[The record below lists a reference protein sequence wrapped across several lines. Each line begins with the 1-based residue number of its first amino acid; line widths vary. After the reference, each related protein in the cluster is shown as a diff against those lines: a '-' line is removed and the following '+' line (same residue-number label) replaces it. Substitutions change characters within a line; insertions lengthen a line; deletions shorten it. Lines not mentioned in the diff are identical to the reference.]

1 MSRLETVGADALCRR
16 SQTQEQ
22 IDSIIGSINYLHD
35 QIEVLINVLD
45 PLLRPVENKKNPNAD
60 QLQPVCYV
68 VPHAERLRSMAS
80 DVASAAD
87 KITSVLERI
96 EL

>member
-1 MSRLETVGADALCRR
+1 MSRPEIGADTLCRR
-16 SQTQEQ
+16 SQTQERM
-22 IDSIIGSINYLHD
+22 DTMNGSINYLHER
-35 QIEVLINVLD
+35 IEVLINVLD

-60 QLQPVCYV
+60 QLQPMCYV
-68 VPHAERLRSMAS
+68 VPHAERLRTMAS
-80 DVASAAD
+80 DVTSAAD

>member
-1 MSRLETVGADALCRR
+1 MQPALGQELTRR
-16 SQTQEQ
+16 SHTQEQ
-22 IDSIIGSINYLHD
+22 MDVMNGSINYLHD
-35 QIEVLINVLD
+35 RIEVLINVLD
-45 PLLRPVENKKNPNAD
+45 PVLRPVENKKNPAE
-60 QLQPVCYV
+60 QLQATCFI

-80 DVASAAD
+80 DVANAAD

>member
-1 MSRLETVGADALCRR
+1 MSRPEIGADTLCRR
-16 SQTQEQ
+16 THTQEQ
-22 IDSIIGSINYLHD
+22 MDTMNGSINYLHD
-35 QIEVLINVLD
+35 RIEVLINVLD
-45 PLLRPVENKKNPNAD
+45 PLLRPVENKKNPAE

-68 VPHAERLRSMAS
+68 VPHAERLRTMAS